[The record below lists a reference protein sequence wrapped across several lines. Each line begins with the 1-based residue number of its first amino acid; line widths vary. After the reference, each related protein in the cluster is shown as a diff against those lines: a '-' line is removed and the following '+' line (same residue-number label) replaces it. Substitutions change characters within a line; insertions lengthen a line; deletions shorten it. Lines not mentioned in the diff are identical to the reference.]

1 MGDPAGIG
9 PEITV
14 RALNRKET
22 YEKCRPVVT
31 GDAAIM
37 CQAVQ
42 LLGLNLCVNAI
53 DNVKDAK
60 FMIEYLKARGATEE
74 LTIEADA
81 GKE

>member
-1 MGDPAGIG
+1 MIKQKYW
-9 PEITV
+9 I
-14 RALNRKET
+14 
-22 YEKCRPVVT
+22 VVN
-31 GDAAIM
+31 GERYCAF
-37 CQAVQ
+37 
-42 LLGLNLCVNAI
+42 